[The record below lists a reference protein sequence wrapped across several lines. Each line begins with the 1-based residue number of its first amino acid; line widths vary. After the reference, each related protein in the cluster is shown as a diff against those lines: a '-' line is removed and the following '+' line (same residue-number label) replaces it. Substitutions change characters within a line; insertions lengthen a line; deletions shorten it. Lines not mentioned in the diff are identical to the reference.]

1 MEQKLKES
9 EENLKKLKKELEWKV
24 EKRPRELKKSKD
36 TLKKLNKLLEQEV
49 EEMTKKLNETE
60 EKYQTSYEYSKD
72 GISLIDT
79 YNANESRIMD
89 LKNRKSGIEILDVIP
104 WGTHLCLFYEKKE
117 DLFEILIPYFKAGLE
132 NNEYCIWVTSEPL
145 NQKDVEIGISKAIPN
160 FEQYLKRKQIEIIPY
175 FDFYLKNNEFDLQR
189 VLDEWIEKLKYAL
202 NEGYDGLRV
211 TGNTAWLEKKDWKS
225 FTDYEAE
232 INSVIPFHKM
242 IAICT
247 YALEKCGPFELLDVI
262 NNHQFALIRRED
274 KWKYFKS
281 MEQIKAEQKLRESEE
296 KYRLISEN
304 ANDLI
309 TILNQKF
316 EHEYINEETYLKILG
331 YSNDDMLGKTRL
343 DLIHPDDLKQ
353 GMKAL
358 RNGFKYGEGI
368 AELRLKHKDGHYIWI
383 ETKGKTFIDSNGET
397 KALTISRDISER
409 KKIEQKLKESEEK
422 YRNIL
427 DNIQEGYLEVDL
439 KGNYTFVNDYHCYFF
454 GISKDDTIGKNYAE
468 FVDKKHKKILFEI
481 FNKVYRREVPSARF
495 EIEAIRYDGENRI
508 YEGTCNLK
516 LDYNGRRIGFY
527 SLTRDIT
534 ERKEAEKLMIEELN
548 KLTELD
554 RMRREFISRASHEL
568 KTPLTSIYSATQL
581 LLELYKDQ
589 LGKNAL
595 ELVEMI
601 EKGGY
606 RLKGLVEKLLN
617 FSRIESERF
626 QLYKKMENAT
636 EIIRDCISNM
646 AYLANKRN
654 IILNVDL
661 PETFNIELDK
671 LRFEQVVINLLSNAI
686 KNTPPIGDIQIS
698 LSKQNGFMVLS
709 VKDSGVGLTKSER
722 GKIFKKFGKI
732 ERYGKG
738 LDIIPEGVGLGLFI
752 SKEIVENHRGK
763 IFVESKGRNKGAN
776 FIVKL
781 PFK

>member
-1 MEQKLKES
+1 
-9 EENLKKLKKELEWKV
+9 
-24 EKRPRELKKSKD
+24 
-36 TLKKLNKLLEQEV
+36 LNKLLEQEV
-49 EEMTKKLNETE
+49 EEMTKKLNETK

-79 YNANESRIMD
+79 YHANESIIMD

-160 FEQYLKRKQIEIIPY
+160 FEQYLKRKQVEIIPY
-175 FDFYLKNNEFDLQR
+175 FDFYFKNNEFDLQR
-189 VLDEWIEKLKYAL
+189 VLYEWIEKLKYAL

-262 NNHQFALIRRED
+262 NNHQFALLRREGE
-274 KWKYFKS
+274 WEYFKS
-281 MEQIKAEQKLRESEE
+281 MEQIKV
-296 KYRLISEN
+296 
-304 ANDLI
+304 
-309 TILNQKF
+309 
-316 EHEYINEETYLKILG
+316 
-331 YSNDDMLGKTRL
+331 
-343 DLIHPDDLKQ
+343 
-353 GMKAL
+353 
-358 RNGFKYGEGI
+358 
-368 AELRLKHKDGHYIWI
+368 
-383 ETKGKTFIDSNGET
+383 
-397 KALTISRDISER
+397 ER
-409 KKIEQKLKESEEK
+409 KLKESEEK

-454 GISKDDTIGKNYAE
+454 GISKDDTIGNNYAE
-468 FVDKKHKKILFEI
+468 FVDKKQKKKLFEI

-495 EIEAIRYDGENRI
+495 EIEAIRYDGEKRI

-516 LDYNGRRIGFY
+516 LDSNGRRIGFY

-554 RMRREFISRASHEL
+554 QLRRDFVSRASHEL

-606 RLKGLVEKLLN
+606 RLKGLVEKLLD
-617 FSRIESERF
+617 FSRIESGRF

-671 LRFEQVVINLLSNAI
+671 VRFEQVVINLLSNAI

-698 LSKQNGFMVLS
+698 LSKQNGFMVFS
-709 VKDSGVGLTKSER
+709 VKDSGVGLTRSER

-752 SKEIVENHRGK
+752 SKEIVENHGGK
-763 IFVESKGRNKGAN
+763 IFVESKGRDKGAN